1 MPSIADDLLACLQRA
16 CAVHAAPRIRA
27 FHLPPASLAGTKDGE
42 FCALELE
49 DGAIGLTY
57 VLLDDTLR
65 ALVDADHGA
74 ALAGGD
80 ALALARRST
89 LADPVQRALGFAA
102 INALSQ
108 SVMMKSGF
116 EPDWA
121 TDSIGLLDP
130 QAGDHVG
137 MIGLFPPLAER
148 ILAADAKL
156 TVVELNP
163 ALAGERDGYRVTL
176 DGNELAACNK
186 VLSTST
192 GLLNDTVDRMLAQCR
207 NAGYFAMVGPGAGC
221 LPDPLFARGFTLLGG
236 TRVTDPQG
244 FRDAL
249 AAGESWGHHTRKYT
263 IRREQYPGLDALL
276 AR

>member
-1 MPSIADDLLACLQRA
+1 MPSIAEDLIACLEQA
-16 CAVHAAPRIRA
+16 CAVRPTPRIRA

-65 ALVDADHGA
+65 QLVEADHGA
-74 ALAGGD
+74 QLAGGD
-80 ALALARRST
+80 ALALARRCTASE
-89 LADPVQRALGFAA
+89 PVQRALGFAA
-102 INALSQ
+102 VNALSQ
-108 SVMMKSGF
+108 SVMRRSGF

-121 TDSIGLLDP
+121 TDSIGLMDP

-137 MIGLFPPLAER
+137 MIGLFPPLVER
-148 ILAADAKL
+148 ILAADATL

-176 DGNELAACNK
+176 DGNELASCNK

-192 GLLNDTVDRMLAQCR
+192 VLLNDTVDRMLAQCR
-207 NAGYFAMVGPGAGC
+207 NARYFAMIGPGAGC
-221 LPDPLFARGFTLLGG
+221 LPDPLFARGVTLLGG

-244 FRDAL
+244 FRGAL
-249 AAGESWGHHTRKYT
+249 AAGVSWGRFTRKYT
-263 IRREQYPGLDALL
+263 IRREQYPGLAALL
-276 AR
+276 AQ